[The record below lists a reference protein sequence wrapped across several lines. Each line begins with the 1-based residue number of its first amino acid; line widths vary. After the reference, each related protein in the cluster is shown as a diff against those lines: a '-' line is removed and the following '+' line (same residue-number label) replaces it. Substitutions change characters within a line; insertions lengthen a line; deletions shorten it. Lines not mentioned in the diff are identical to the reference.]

1 MLGDLLLVQRRD
13 ILYNRMVR
21 PIAITLITTIAIA
34 ITVTTIITINI
45 AITITT
51 AINIAITITVRHHGR
66 HVH

>member
-34 ITVTTIITINI
+34 ITVTTIINI